1 MMHRAVKPK
10 QRKKYV
16 KPTQREKEARVAEAA
31 MLTAH
36 GATRIQC
43 HRIMCPKYDVHWAT
57 VDRYLLYARQLSLE
71 RAKKT
76 KPDAIAEAIAFY
88 DAIILDPKS
97 TRKEQSDA
105 RERLDKIFGVYAPT
119 SVRVGDPNGRPLA
132 PIVNAPRVSVVI
144 VDNGRE
150 IKQVVS
156 SNGNNENGTAKTDRG
171 LLAQG

>member
-1 MMHRAVKPK
+1 MMHRVNKSGKP
-10 QRKKYV
+10 RKKYV

-76 KPDAIAEAIAFY
+76 KPDAIAEAISFY
-88 DAIILDPKS
+88 DKIILDPKS
-97 TRKEQSDA
+97 TRKEQFDA
-105 RERLDKIFGVYAPT
+105 RERLDKIFGVYAAN
-119 SVRVGDPNGRPLA
+119 SIRIGDPNGKPLAPAVVA
-132 PIVNAPRVSVVI
+132 PIVNFNFPGNQR
-144 VDNGRE
+144 NGALH
-150 IKQVVS
+150 
-156 SNGNNENGTAKTDRG
+156 NGNGTADNKLRTAAGKAD
-171 LLAQG
+171 